1 MWFIHSVKKKKG
13 VCCSSRCFT
22 GHVTRM
28 TSTCTDNNIR
38 CQREHFLLLSAPQA
52 VGKVCADA
60 DPVSGFL
67 FNFSAPISPQ
77 LPPSSLLCSF
87 GEKKEENIKENPV
100 HQIWVSVGPA
110 GPQTDRQTGP
120 NPHRVLPFCLL
131 SAAANKAKENWLST
145 SNELDKWQ
153 LRGRRLS
160 LSFPFKYQ
168 LDAIKS
174 ISAAQITAKRA
185 PNCNKQFTHQ
195 TRT

>member
-1 MWFIHSVKKKKG
+1 MRGCRSGERISFQFFG
-13 VCCSSRCFT
+13 ADFSSAAT
-22 GHVTRM
+22 
-28 TSTCTDNNIR
+28 
-38 CQREHFLLLSAPQA
+38 LLSA
-52 VGKVCADA
+52 V
-60 DPVSGFL
+60 L
-67 FNFSAPISPQ
+67 FWR
-77 LPPSSLLCSF
+77 
-87 GEKKEENIKENPV
+87 KKKENIKENPV

>member
-1 MWFIHSVKKKKG
+1 
-13 VCCSSRCFT
+13 
-22 GHVTRM
+22 M

-120 NPHRVLPFCLL
+120 NPHRVLQISRHETDTLRIILAAQIQLRRWRRGEPGHTSFKSLERIRQIVAARDSLL
-131 SAAANKAKENWLST
+131 EGAVARNTILTNPALESVQAGCSST
-145 SNELDKWQ
+145 SNSD
-153 LRGRRLS
+153 
-160 LSFPFKYQ
+160 
-168 LDAIKS
+168 
-174 ISAAQITAKRA
+174 
-185 PNCNKQFTHQ
+185 
-195 TRT
+195 